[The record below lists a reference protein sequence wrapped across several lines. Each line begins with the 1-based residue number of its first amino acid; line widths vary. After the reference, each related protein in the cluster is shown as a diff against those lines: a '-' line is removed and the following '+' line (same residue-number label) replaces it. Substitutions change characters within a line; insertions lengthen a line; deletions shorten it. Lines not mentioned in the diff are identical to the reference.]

1 MVQEEWDKYMAA
13 GGKKVSFIPN
23 YNCRQIF
30 MDEHEQILAQYFTT
44 AAKYDYGLSPTEARN
59 LAMEFAMWNGKYSG
73 KLVTRFRCWTEVA
86 DWLHVPSWRTS

>member
-1 MVQEEWDKYMAA
+1 MAA

-59 LAMEFAMWNGKYSG
+59 LAMEFAM
-73 KLVTRFRCWTEVA
+73 
-86 DWLHVPSWRTS
+86 